1 MTRMTS
7 CASTK
12 GKAIIRP
19 LLHWAHTE
27 VGSQLQSLGVGVPAP
42 IVYFVLLV
50 KLTAPVSVW
59 HPQEKG
65 PWQGGNPTGCKLS

>member
-19 LLHWAHTE
+19 LLQWAHTE
-27 VGSQLQSLGVGVPAP
+27 VGSQLQSLGVGVPSP

-50 KLTAPVSVW
+50 KLTAPVPV
-59 HPQEKG
+59 
-65 PWQGGNPTGCKLS
+65 